1 MCVSL
6 LANELRQLQKLIM
19 SGKVN
24 YDTIATLDTPA
35 EWLCVVCV
43 VCVAVRFALSQEW
56 QVAAAHSL
64 GTYLTTYSTTAKCSC
79 RVHWRTHTHTHTHSH
94 SVTLTHTLWHC
105 NVKGDC
111 SLGVD

>member
-43 VCVAVRFALSQEW
+43 VCVAVRFALSQVW

-64 GTYLTTYSTTAKCSC
+64 GTYLTTYSTTAKCSY
-79 RVHWRTHTHTHTHSH
+79 RVHWRTHTHTHSH